1 MENTEMEGII
11 IKWEENDVVGDTKGN
26 KQLIELNSSC
36 PQFPKATSSSYLAP
50 NKNVCNNPSDMRN
63 PSNGSDDQL
72 LHFAEFILGPKF
84 DPNMDPKKINKMISN
99 RLSAQRSRHRK
110 MRYLLNLEEQAKTFQ
125 EKVTALRTEIT
136 SYTNQKQLLMSEQAT
151 LRQKLEAIE
160 KEKSLRNAETEK
172 RNAELKILKEL
183 KMKKE
188 LEELFGVPIFN
199 YDAIPHPLE
208 SCYTNPGQDQLAE
221 KNNGEETSSEIMK
234 LEMAPINHEVVL
246 HYANNMDFLAPN
258 NMTLPNYPAVGF
270 GRHHL
275 RQCHRGWV
283 RHWLAF
289 FVPVPSGQG
298 ELSPRAVPL
307 HKGVALVHPQCLILR
322 VRHWCTC
329 SASS

>member
-1 MENTEMEGII
+1 MEGII
-11 IKWEENDVVGDTKGN
+11 KWENDVVGATKGN
-26 KQLIELNSSC
+26 EPKTYKNGDLNSSYA
-36 PQFPKATSSSYLAP
+36 QFSKAASSSYLAP

-63 PSNGSDDQL
+63 PGNGSDDQL

-99 RLSAQRSRHRK
+99 RLSAQRSRYRK
-110 MRYLLNLEEQAKTFQ
+110 MRYLLNLEEQAKTFE

-199 YDAIPHPLE
+199 HDDAIIPHPLV
-208 SCYTNPGQDQLAE
+208 SCYTNSGQVAE
-221 KNNGEETSSEIMK
+221 KNNGDETSSEIMK
-234 LEMAPINHEVVL
+234 VEMAPIDHEQQVVL
-246 HYANNMDFLAPN
+246 QGNNMDLLAPN
-258 NMTLPNYPAVGF
+258 NMTLPSYPG
-270 GRHHL
+270 
-275 RQCHRGWV
+275 
-283 RHWLAF
+283 
-289 FVPVPSGQG
+289 S
-298 ELSPRAVPL
+298 
-307 HKGVALVHPQCLILR
+307 KN
-322 VRHWCTC
+322 
-329 SASS
+329 